1 MNFEK
6 VVTEIKSVR
15 EFTKQKLDLNLV
27 KMILSDLDNLRKI
40 EDLDLTYEIVENGP
54 QFAIEYS
61 GKIGYFG
68 KLIEAPNYILVFGQ
82 DSDKARI
89 NTGYNLE
96 WVRFSLFEAGIGSC
110 WVSTVDAVDY
120 AALFGKNKGDTLLG
134 CLAIGEEYSG
144 IFKKNIDQKSERKG
158 VAEFVYRNSWK
169 NEITW
174 EELELLGLDEVF
186 YLTKFA
192 PSWGNCQPWSFIVD
206 DHFLKLF
213 INRAEGSN
221 YSIDAGIISFYLMKA
236 AESRGLTLKA
246 QICDEAAKEILEGF
260 ESTVIFTM

>member
-27 KMILSDLDNLRKI
+27 KMIISDLDNLSKI
-40 EDLDLTYEIVENGP
+40 DNLDLAYEVVENGP
-54 QFAIEYS
+54 QFAIEYA

-68 KLIEAPNYILVFGQ
+68 KLIEAPNYILVFGEN
-82 DSDKARI
+82 SDKARI
-89 NTGYNLE
+89 NVGHNLE

-110 WVSTVDAVDY
+110 WVSAVDGVDY
-120 AALFGKNKGDTLLG
+120 PALFGKSEDVTLLG

-144 IFKKNIDQKSERKG
+144 IFKKNTDQRSERKG
-158 VAEFVYRNSWK
+158 VAEFVYKSTWK

-174 EELELLGLDEVF
+174 EELEQLGLDEVF

-192 PSWGNCQPWSFIVD
+192 PSWGNCQPWAFVIENNQ
-206 DHFLKLF
+206 LKLF
-213 INRAEGSN
+213 INRAKERTTAPMQVL
-221 YSIDAGIISFYLMKA
+221 YPSI
-236 AESRGLTLKA
+236 
-246 QICDEAAKEILEGF
+246 C
-260 ESTVIFTM
+260 